1 MPDSL
6 TPAQRSKCM
15 RRIRSKDTSI
25 EVTLRKLLWHAGYRY
40 RKNDADLPGK
50 PDIALTKHKIAIFC
64 DGEFFH
70 GKNWESG
77 EREHVGRGQRGE
89 FWQKKIERNM
99 ARDHEVDQ
107 KLNEL
112 GWTVIR
118 FWGRDIKKNPEF
130 CLKAVEEC
138 ITEKKVAAYDVS
150 TFEADESDPDDDAPE
165 STDEP

>member
-70 GKNWESG
+70 GKEWATLEERLWRGKNSG
-77 EREHVGRGQRGE
+77 FWVGKILKNMER
-89 FWQKKIERNM
+89 
-99 ARDHEVDQ
+99 DDEVNKQ
-107 KLNEL
+107 LWFL

-118 FWGRDIKKNPEF
+118 FWGEDIKNNID
-130 CLKAVEEC
+130 EC
-138 ITEKKVAAYDVS
+138 ILAIE
-150 TFEADESDPDDDAPE
+150 EAIFDNKQSSFDLE
-165 STDEP
+165 

>member
-70 GKNWESG
+70 GKDFDTKKKPETNAEYWE
-77 EREHVGRGQRGE
+77 EKIKKNIQR
-89 FWQKKIERNM
+89 
-99 ARDHEVDQ
+99 DQ
-107 KLNEL
+107 VVEADLKGM

-118 FWGRDIKKNPEF
+118 FWSRDIIKDPDS
-130 CLKAVEEC
+130 CVKAVEE
-138 ITEKKVAAYDVS
+138 IILL
-150 TFEADESDPDDDAPE
+150 
-165 STDEP
+165 